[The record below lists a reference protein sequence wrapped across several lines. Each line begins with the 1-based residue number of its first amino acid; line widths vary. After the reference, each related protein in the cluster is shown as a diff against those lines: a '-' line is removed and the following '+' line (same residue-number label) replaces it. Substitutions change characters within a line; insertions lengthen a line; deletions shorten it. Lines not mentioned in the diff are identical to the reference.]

1 MKTLFKISLPALALF
16 AWSCAPE
23 QYASRTEFDDIYVS
37 SKDIK
42 EVGFEQLVS
51 NNQAQNFNRLQ
62 QAPQINELENFSSKN
77 VNPDFLARYSNDAM
91 TAELTSD
98 DYFVEDFNANQG
110 QNGGLLGNTNYN
122 NFAINN
128 NQGFGGNPM
137 FWDPFWDPMWG
148 PGMSTWGMMNTFGP
162 MGAWGF
168 GTGWSTGMSIGVGF
182 GNMGWNRMNRWNR
195 FGWNRLTP
203 AWFFG
208 NPGMGMGMGMD
219 PFFWDPW
226 YNPGI
231 AGFYSP
237 WNMGRFGMWGNSMWG
252 NPMWGGS
259 MWGGSMW
266 GGGGWNGPFINNGLV
281 VVNNSERP
289 MRNVVRGPRDGRS
302 SMYAQNA
309 AGSNGLVPATA
320 NTRSAVAA
328 QSGRSAASRVANNA
342 TAGSTRAFNN
352 SQNELYSASRR
363 AAMSSRSSSYAS
375 SRSQSSLGTTTSQA
389 RRSYVIPNAN
399 TSNSRR
405 SVNTSTYGRPMT
417 NTQQNNAT
425 YNRTTSS
432 PTRSS
437 SSSMMRSSSS
447 SSRGSIGTMSTG
459 SSSSRSSSGGGGA
472 SRSSGGRG
480 GR

>member
-62 QAPQINELENFSSKN
+62 QAPEINELENFSAKN
-77 VNPDFLARYSNDAM
+77 VNPDFLARYSNDAS
-91 TAELTSD
+91 TADLTSD
-98 DYFVEDFNANQG
+98 DYFVEDFNANQN
-110 QNGGLLGNTNYN
+110 QNGGLLGNTTYN
-122 NFAINN
+122 NFMVNN

-168 GTGWSTGMSIGVGF
+168 GPRWTTGISFGVGF
-182 GNMGWNRMNRWNR
+182 GNMGWNRWNRFNR

-208 NPGMGMGMGMD
+208 NPGMGMGWD

-237 WNMGRFGMWGNSMWG
+237 WNMGRFGMWGG
-252 NPMWGGS
+252 NMWGG
-259 MWGGSMW
+259 
-266 GGGGWNGPFINNGLV
+266 WNSPFINNGLV
-281 VVNNSERP
+281 VINNGERP
-289 MRNVVRGPRDGRS
+289 LRNVVRGPRDGRS
-302 SMYAQNA
+302 SMYARNA
-309 AGSNGLVPATA
+309 GGSNTLVPSAA
-320 NTRSAVAA
+320 PTRSAVAA
-328 QSGRSAASRVANNA
+328 QSGRSSASRVASN
-342 TAGSTRAFNN
+342 TARSTRAFNS

-375 SRSQSSLGTTTSQA
+375 SRSRSSLGTTTSQA
-389 RRSYVIPNAN
+389 RRSYVVPNAN
-399 TSNSRR
+399 TMNSRR

-417 NTQQNNAT
+417 NTQRSTST
-425 YNRTTSS
+425 YNRTTSA

-447 SSRGSIGTMSTG
+447 SSRGSIGTMSSG
-459 SSSSRSSSGGGGA
+459 SSSRSSSGGGA
-472 SRSSGGRG
+472 TRSSGGRG